1 MEKLAPQSCFPA
13 QELREGPD
21 PPLRPQLHDPDG
33 AHQHQTAATADTSE
47 TIKGGTEGHSAKDA
61 RSRDCPRIQ
70 GLEDKP
76 RRPHGEPVIPSAA
89 LNLFWRKAAARRP
102 RPAPLLGAQ

>member
-61 RSRDCPRIQ
+61 PGTVPEFKAWRTSPGVPTGNLSCPV
-70 GLEDKP
+70 L
-76 RRPHGEPVIPSAA
+76 H
-89 LNLFWRKAAARRP
+89 
-102 RPAPLLGAQ
+102 